1 MLLDTI
7 DVETLNFEN
16 KRRMRLKFFP
26 HFLFVKITLL
36 LSFLYTFSALPYLT
50 TLKKTVHQL
59 DNSGDTTRNPEQMF
73 ENWKLGFPIGQ
84 SSVQS
89 ASYNEHSKFPHLF
102 WRLGNI
108 SRSFW
113 FILSLLHF
121 SYEISILRF
130 CSLTLSK
137 VSNF

>member
-1 MLLDTI
+1 
-7 DVETLNFEN
+7 
-16 KRRMRLKFFP
+16 MRQCMIL
-26 HFLFVKITLL
+26 FLISFAKIT

-89 ASYNEHSKFPHLF
+89 ASYNEHSKFPHLLAIGKYF
-102 WRLGNI
+102 
-108 SRSFW
+108 SFFFW
-113 FILSLLHF
+113 FVLSLHF
-121 SYEISILRF
+121 SNEISILRF